1 MLLEEPE
8 GWSELQQKA
17 QQERDPRRLI
27 KIIDQLNALLT
38 ELEKRAAGYDRTEQ
52 SLEFVKGNQE

>member
-1 MLLEEPE
+1 MLEEPE

-38 ELEKRAAGYDRTEQ
+38 EHEKKIAAYDRPEQ
-52 SLEFVKGNQE
+52 SLELAKGNQE